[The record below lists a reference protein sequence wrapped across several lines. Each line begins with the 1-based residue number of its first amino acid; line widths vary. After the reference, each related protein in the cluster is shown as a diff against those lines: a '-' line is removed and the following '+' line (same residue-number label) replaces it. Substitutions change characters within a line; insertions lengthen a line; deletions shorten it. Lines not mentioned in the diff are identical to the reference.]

1 MVKVYIPGKKG
12 IDIGMIDNSKEKLI
26 ILGKKDANISLEAVQ
41 KLIEA
46 KPEIIF
52 ASSDATESYAFELGI
67 IAAKEGI
74 SDIITD
80 IPELKNISATILGTA
95 KQAAKKAPS
104 KNNKKKEDQVKGN
117 KEKESEKEKL
127 PPKNTVKKI
136 NPPASI
142 IAGAAEKNDAKKPR
156 EEKTALKSV
165 DTKNNYSD
173 VTEEQIEK
181 ILKKHKLDMKYKTP
195 VFEAVKIAND
205 VTIDLIVRTKIAP
218 IEDNKDE
225 CKRIGDIIKNEFV
238 K

>member
-142 IAGAAEKNDAKKPR
+142 IAGAAEKNAGSYTRHAIRD
-156 EEKTALKSV
+156 
-165 DTKNNYSD
+165 NYSD
-173 VTEEQIEK
+173 VTEEQIDK